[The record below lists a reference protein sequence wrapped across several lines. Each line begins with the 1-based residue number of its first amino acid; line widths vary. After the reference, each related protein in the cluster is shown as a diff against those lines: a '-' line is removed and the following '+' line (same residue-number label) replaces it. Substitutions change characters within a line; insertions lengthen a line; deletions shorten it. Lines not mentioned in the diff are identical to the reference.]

1 VTDWATF
8 AGLTA
13 VALVALLALARAS
26 SGAVPASDDSDDTV
40 PGAADVDGGTTVE
53 PFPEPPGDTP
63 PETAAADADAD
74 TGLDGRAPGVAGEE
88 PPREAVDPI
97 TGVELSGGPSTGVL
111 LANVAVSQGIFGAL
125 VLGAA
130 WYTEVPASALGASLE
145 GVLPAV
151 AVGAA
156 LGLVLYVANAGVAV
170 VAGAAGVEF
179 DNGLRELLTPETPAG
194 WALLLGVV
202 LPTIAGVEELL
213 FRGALVGA
221 LSVGFGV
228 SPWLL
233 AVGSSAVFALG
244 HGAQG
249 RAGIAVTGLLGFA
262 LAAAFVLTGSLL
274 TVVVAHYV
282 VNATEFVAGGWL
294 GVEWG

>member
-1 VTDWATF
+1 MTDWATF

-13 VALVALLALARAS
+13 VALFALLALARAS
-26 SGAVPASDDSDDTV
+26 SGTVPDPEDSDDAPV
-40 PGAADVDGGTTVE
+40 PPRDAGSGSSPKVSDETPLGPLDADIDDQGPGPEGELGTA
-53 PFPEPPGDTP
+53 PSPGDK
-63 PETAAADADAD
+63 
-74 TGLDGRAPGVAGEE
+74 
-88 PPREAVDPI
+88 VDPI
-97 TGVELSGGPSTGVL
+97 TGVDLSGGPSTGVL
-111 LANVAVSQGIFGAL
+111 LLNVAVSQAVFGVL

-130 WYTEVPASALGASLE
+130 WYTEVPAGALGIAAGLSDA
-145 GVLPAV
+145 LPAV
-151 AVGAA
+151 GVGAV
-156 LGLVLYVANAGVAV
+156 LGLVLYAANAGVAA
-170 VAGAAGVEF
+170 VAGAAGIEF
-179 DNGLRELLTPETPAG
+179 DSGLRELLTPETPAG
-194 WALLLGVV
+194 WVLLLGVV
-202 LPTIAGVEELL
+202 LPIIAIVEELL

-233 AVGSSAVFALG
+233 AAASSGVFALG

-262 LAAAFVLTGSLL
+262 LAAAFVMSGSLL

-294 GVEWG
+294 GVEWN